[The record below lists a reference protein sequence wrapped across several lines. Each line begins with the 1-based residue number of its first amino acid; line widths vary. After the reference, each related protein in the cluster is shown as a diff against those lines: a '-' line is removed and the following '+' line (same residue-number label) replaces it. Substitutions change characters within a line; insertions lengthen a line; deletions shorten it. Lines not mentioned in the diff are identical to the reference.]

1 MLRKAAACLL
11 LTVLAGSPVFA
22 QQWARKMFQESKHDF
37 GSLARGAKAEYR
49 FELTNI
55 YQQDVH
61 IVSARSSCGCTSV
74 RVEKPRLK
82 TREKG
87 AIVASINTGSFFGQ
101 KAATITV
108 TFDKPFYAEIQLQ
121 VSSNIRTDV
130 TFEPGSVQFG
140 SVEQGTPAERK
151 VNVTYAGQ
159 SKWKIIE
166 ARSANPCVTAEVA
179 QTGRRTGQVS
189 YNLIVHLS
197 AEAPAGYIHDHLMLV
212 TNEHQA
218 AQIPVAVEGRV
229 CGGVTVS
236 PASLFMGVLQPGEK
250 VTKQLVIKG
259 CKPFRILSISCDD
272 KSFEFDTST
281 GNTPKPVHLIPVTFV
296 AGPDAGKVTKTI
308 RIQTDLADSKPELSA
323 CAVVAEH

>member
-1 MLRKAAACLL
+1 MLRRAAACLL
-11 LTVLAGSPVFA
+11 LTVLAGPPVFA

-49 FELTNI
+49 FELTNM

-101 KAATITV
+101 KSATITV
-108 TFDKPFYAEIQLQ
+108 TFDKPFYAEVQLQ
-121 VSSNIRTDV
+121 VSSYIRTDV

-140 SVEQGTPAERK
+140 SVEQGAPAESK
-151 VNVTYAGQ
+151 VKVTYAGG

-166 ARSANPCVTAEVA
+166 ARSANPHVTAEVV
-179 QTGRRTGQVS
+179 QTGRRAGQVS
-189 YNLIVHLS
+189 YKLIVRLS

-229 CGGVTVS
+229 RTGVTVS
-236 PASLFMGVLQPGEK
+236 PASLFMGVVQPGEK

-281 GNTPKPVHLIPVTFV
+281 GSTPKPVHLIPVTFA
-296 AGPDAGKVTKTI
+296 AGPDAGKVTRTI
-308 RIQTDLADSKPELSA
+308 RIQTDLADNRPELSA
-323 CAVVAEH
+323 YAVVAEH